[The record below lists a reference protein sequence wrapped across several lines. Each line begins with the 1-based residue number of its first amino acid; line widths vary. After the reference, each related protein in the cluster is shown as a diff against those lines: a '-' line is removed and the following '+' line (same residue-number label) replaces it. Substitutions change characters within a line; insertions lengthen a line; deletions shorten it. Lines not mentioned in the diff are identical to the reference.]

1 MEKRAERYG
10 LRVVPN
16 LDGAIG
22 QKLYNVKLPPLP
34 KTEFWNSP
42 AVQAL
47 LNMQDQLDSRRT
59 RSSRPTARGSG
70 RS

>member
-22 QKLYNVKLPPLP
+22 AKLYNVKLPPLP
-34 KTEFWNSP
+34 QTEFWNSP
-42 AVQAL
+42 AFQAL
-47 LNMQDQLDSRRT
+47 LNMQDQLETDAVLEADRARPRR
-59 RSSRPTARGSG
+59 S
-70 RS
+70 